1 MSIFFSTL
9 RKLVRRP
16 ATWVTFG
23 LLAGLLVLILL
34 AVAATGGGAQG
45 GFDPLSLITFPAA
58 YNLILN
64 FTVGLG
70 GLFALIYGAAI
81 AGSEWSW
88 GTLKAV
94 VARGESR
101 ALYGAA
107 TFAGIAVVAVAA
119 LLVSFAIGVGAAAI
133 GATLAAVP
141 LDGLGNSAAVA
152 RLPESF
158 ARGAVGIVTL
168 GALGYGI
175 ATLAR
180 SQLAG
185 IGVGIGVY
193 FAGTF
198 AAVFLPNLVQ
208 YLPFQ
213 LSTTALGAATSGG
226 GGFGG
231 GAAPATNISPDLA
244 LLLLGM
250 WLVGSL
256 VVATGFTERAE
267 ITG

>member
-1 MSIFFSTL
+1 MNLFFSTV
-9 RKLVRRP
+9 RRLVRRP

-23 LLAGLLVLILL
+23 LLAALNVLILL
-34 AVAATGGGAQG
+34 AVAVTRGGGEAA
-45 GFDPLSLITFPAA
+45 FDPLALVTFPGA
-58 YNLILN
+58 YAQILG
-64 FTVGLG
+64 FTFGLG
-70 GLFALIYGAAI
+70 ALFALIYGAAI

-101 ALYGAA
+101 ALYALA
-107 TFAGIAVVAVAA
+107 TFAGIAFVAVVA
-119 LLVSFAIGVGAAAI
+119 LLVSFGIGVLGGIA
-133 GATLAAVP
+133 GATLAGVS
-141 LDGLGNSAAVA
+141 LDGLGDAAA
-152 RLPESF
+152 LMALPDSF
-158 ARGAVGIVTL
+158 ARGALGIVTL
-168 GALGYGI
+168 SGLGFGI

-198 AAVFLPNLVQ
+198 AAVFLPDFVQ

-213 LSTTALGAATSGG
+213 LSNTALGVSGSGG
-226 GGFGG
+226 GAFG
-231 GAAPATNISPDLA
+231 GAATTGISADLA
-244 LLLLGM
+244 LVLLGA
-250 WLVGSL
+250 WLIGLLAVS
-256 VVATGFTERAE
+256 AGFTERAD

>member
-1 MSIFFSTL
+1 MSIFYSTL

-34 AVAATGGGAQG
+34 AVAATGGGAEG
-45 GFDPLSLITFPAA
+45 EFDPLSLVTFPGA
-58 YNLILN
+58 YDQILG

-101 ALYGAA
+101 TLYASA
-107 TFAGIAVVAVAA
+107 TFAGIAVVAMVA
-119 LLVSFAIGVGAAAI
+119 LLISFAIGVGAAAV
-133 GATLAAVP
+133 GATLAAVS
-141 LDGLGNSAAVA
+141 LDGLGNSDALVQ
-152 RLPESF
+152 LPANL

-198 AAVFLPNLVQ
+198 AAVFLPNVVQ

-213 LSTTALGAATSGG
+213 LSTTALGSATSGG

-231 GAAPATNISPDLA
+231 GAAPATSVSPDLA
-244 LLLLGM
+244 LLLLGV